1 MQQKKLSGIEYN
13 VPEGFLKI
21 AFTSGIEC
29 NVSEGF
35 LEITICLEN
44 KTCHLNLVLTFS
56 VFKNF
61 EKFYL

>member
-21 AFTSGIEC
+21 AFTSGIGC

-44 KTCHLNLVLTFS
+44 KTYVIS
-56 VFKNF
+56 I
-61 EKFYL
+61 